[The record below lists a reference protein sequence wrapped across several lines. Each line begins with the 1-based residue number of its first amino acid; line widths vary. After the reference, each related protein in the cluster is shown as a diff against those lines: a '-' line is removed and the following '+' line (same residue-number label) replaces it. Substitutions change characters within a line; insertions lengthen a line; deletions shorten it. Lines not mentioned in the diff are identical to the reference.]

1 MTKTYTNNNFR
12 GKMNG
17 VSFFDLFNKSK
28 NIRCDT
34 LEELLEE
41 YHKKI
46 FKTEMI
52 NGKEFYNE
60 DLLVNVFIQDNDDG
74 EKKYSGKINLALN
87 KTDSLSS
94 DSNVCKFLESLG
106 SELIKKHK
114 CEDENERGIKVY
126 HSKALFEKAMDE
138 QTELMKIAERSADAR
153 YSIENNLDDTFV
165 LSKQSKYL
173 IQNKRNVNTT
183 DELILANQI
192 NYKLEKKIEKIK
204 DIELSDLNN
213 LYKEKYPIVET
224 YYLTY
229 KYYKELYNI
238 LTKYPKCEWDKH
250 KFKKITGHGNRR
262 KKKRLIKNIYSLRED
277 FIDSIYSKA
286 RFIMF
291 KAPLPDQGSPSW
303 EEYDNKEP
311 SHVRYAL
318 QLSRNEDLQNDVA
331 CIVYDLDCTISLC
344 EFTDIQSQVL
354 KLYRKG
360 KTQEDIGKILNINKS
375 VVNRHI
381 NAIVNKVVN
390 KNWDLYEDWYYLNIS
405 KGIYKKCSK
414 CGEIK
419 LINNFGTN
427 SRRKDGYET
436 FCKECRNNI

>member
-17 VSFFDLFNKSK
+17 VSFYDLFNKSK

-34 LEELLEE
+34 LEDLLEE

-60 DLLVNVFIQDNDDG
+60 DLLVNVFIQDNEDG

-106 SELIKKHK
+106 SELIKKYK
-114 CEDENERGIKVY
+114 CEDEDERGIKVY

-229 KYYKELYNI
+229 KYYKELYSI

-262 KKKRLIKNIYSLRED
+262 KKKRIIKNIYSLRED

-303 EEYDNKEP
+303 EEYDNKES

-331 CIVYDLDCTISLC
+331 CIVYDLDHTISLC
-344 EFTDIQSQVL
+344 EFTDIQYQVL
-354 KLYRKG
+354 KLYRKE
-360 KTQEDIGKILNINKS
+360 KTQEDIGKVLKINKS

-381 NAIVNKVVN
+381 NAIVNKIIN
-390 KNWDLYEDWYYLNIS
+390 KNWELYEDWYYLNIS
-405 KGIYKKCSK
+405 KATYKKCSK

-419 LINNFGTN
+419 LISQFDKNGKQGYM
-427 SRRKDGYET
+427 SMCKKCRK
-436 FCKECRNNI
+436 K

>member
-1 MTKTYTNNNFR
+1 MSKTYTNNNFR
-12 GKMNG
+12 GKING
-17 VSFFDLFNKSK
+17 VSFYDLFNKSK

-46 FKTEMI
+46 FKTEI
-52 NGKEFYNE
+52 IDGKEFYNE
-60 DLLVNVFIQDNDDG
+60 DLLVNVFIQDDEDG
-74 EKKYSGKINLALN
+74 AKKYPGKINLILN
-87 KTDSLSS
+87 KTDSLYS

-106 SELIKKHK
+106 SELIKKYK
-114 CEDENERGIKVY
+114 CDDENERNIKVY
-126 HSKALFEKAMDE
+126 HSKELFEKAMDE

-153 YSIENNLDDTFV
+153 YSIENNLDDAFV

-204 DIELSDLNN
+204 DVELSDLNN

-229 KYYKELYNI
+229 KYYKELYNV

-250 KFKKITGHGNRR
+250 KFKKIIGHGNKR
-262 KKKRLIKNIYSLRED
+262 KKKRILRNIYSLRED
-277 FIDSIYSKA
+277 FIDSIYAKA

-291 KAPLPDQGSPSW
+291 KSPLPDQGCPSW
-303 EEYDNKEP
+303 DEYDEKEP

-318 QLSRNEDLQNDVA
+318 PLSRNEDLQNDVA
-331 CIVYDLDCTISLC
+331 CIVYDLDHTISLC
-344 EFTDIQSQVL
+344 DFTDMQNKVL
-354 KLYRKG
+354 KLHRKG
-360 KTQEDIGKILNINKS
+360 KTQEDIGKVFNIDKS

-381 NAIVNKVVN
+381 NSIVNKIVN
-390 KNWDLYEDWYYLNIS
+390 KNWDLYEDWYYLNICT
-405 KGIYKKCSK
+405 GTYKKCSK
-414 CGEIK
+414 CKKVKIIQQFNKEPKGILGVK
-419 LINNFGTN
+419 
-427 SRRKDGYET
+427 SQ
-436 FCKECRNNI
+436 CKQCQKK

>member
-17 VSFFDLFNKSK
+17 VSFYDLYAKSK
-28 NIRCDT
+28 NIRCNS
-34 LEELLEE
+34 LEDLIEE
-41 YHKKI
+41 YQEKI
-46 FKTEMI
+46 FKTEI
-52 NGKEFYNE
+52 IDGKEFYNE
-60 DLLVNVFIQDNDDG
+60 DLLVNVFIQDNEDG
-74 EKKYSGKINLALN
+74 EKKYPGKINLILN
-87 KTDSLSS
+87 KTDSLYS
-94 DSNVCKFLESLG
+94 DSNACKFLESLG

-114 CEDENERGIKVY
+114 CDNEDDRNIKVY

-138 QTELMKIAERSADAR
+138 QTELMKMAERSADAR
-153 YSIENNLDDTFV
+153 YSIENNLDDIFV
-165 LSKQSKYL
+165 LSNQSKYL
-173 IQNKRNVNTT
+173 IQNKRNINTT

-204 DIELSDLNN
+204 DIELSDLND

-250 KFKKITGHGNRR
+250 KFKKITGHGNKR
-262 KKKRLIKNIYSLRED
+262 KKKRIIKNIYSLRED
-277 FIDSIYSKA
+277 FIDSIYSKT

-291 KAPLPDQGSPSW
+291 KAPLPDQGVPSW
-303 EEYDNKEP
+303 EEYDDKEP

-331 CIVYDLDCTISLC
+331 CIVYDLDHTISSC
-344 EFTDIQSQVL
+344 DFTDMQSQVL

-360 KTQEDIGKILNINKS
+360 KTQDDIGKILNISQPTVNK
-375 VVNRHI
+375 HLDL
-381 NAIVNKVVN
+381 IVNKIVN
-390 KNWDLYEDWYYLNIS
+390 KNWELYEEWYYLS
-405 KGIYKKCSK
+405 VCYGVYKKCNR
-414 CGEIK
+414 CNNVK
-419 LINNFGTN
+419 LISNFSKNGKYGVRPT
-427 SRRKDGYET
+427 
-436 FCKECRNNI
+436 CKSCMSCK

>member
-17 VSFFDLFNKSK
+17 VSFYDLYTKSK
-28 NIRCDT
+28 NIRCNA
-34 LEELLEE
+34 LEELIEE
-41 YHKKI
+41 YNEKI
-46 FKTEMI
+46 FKTEI
-52 NGKEFYNE
+52 IDGKEFYNE
-60 DLLVNVFIQDNDDG
+60 DLLVNVFIQDDEDG
-74 EKKYSGKINLALN
+74 EKKYPGKINLILN
-87 KTDSLSS
+87 KTDSLYS

-106 SELIKKHK
+106 SELIKKYK
-114 CEDENERGIKVY
+114 CEDEDERSIKVY
-126 HSKALFEKAMDE
+126 HNKALFEKAMDE

-153 YSIENNLDDTFV
+153 YSIENNLDDIFV
-165 LSKQSKYL
+165 LSNQSKCL
-173 IQNKRNVNTT
+173 IQNKRDINTT

-204 DIELSDLNN
+204 DIELSDLND

-250 KFKKITGHGNRR
+250 KFKKIIGHGNKR
-262 KKKRLIKNIYSLRED
+262 KKKRIIKNIYSLRED
-277 FIDSIYSKA
+277 FIDSIHSKA

-291 KAPLPDQGSPSW
+291 KAPLPDQGCPSW

-331 CIVYDLDCTISLC
+331 CIVYDLDYTISLC
-344 EFTDIQSQVL
+344 DFTDMQYQVL
-354 KLYRKG
+354 KLHRKG
-360 KTQEDIGKILNINKS
+360 KTQEDIGKILNIKQQ
-375 VVNRHI
+375 VVNKHVDS
-381 NAIVNKVVN
+381 IVNKIVN
-390 KNWDLYEDWYYLNIS
+390 KNWDLYEDWYYLNIC
-405 KGIYKKCSK
+405 KGTYKKCSK
-414 CGEIK
+414 CREIK
-419 LINNFGTN
+419 LTSQFSKKGNRLQ
-427 SRRKDGYET
+427 SQCKQCQRK
-436 FCKECRNNI
+436 